1 MNCLI
6 LIQQLFWKSFDF
18 DNYLS
23 VSLIKTRLI
32 HLSEMLKALALAC
45 DKNRKQIC
53 VGCTHS
59 NIPAKTGNG
68 IIEVRPY
75 AKIDMS
81 VDYWP
86 SKWSVR
92 NNYLYS

>member
-1 MNCLI
+1 
-6 LIQQLFWKSFDF
+6 
-18 DNYLS
+18 
-23 VSLIKTRLI
+23 
-32 HLSEMLKALALAC
+32 MLKALALAC

-81 VDYWP
+81 VDY
-86 SKWSVR
+86 
-92 NNYLYS
+92 